1 MKCVEVEKQLDLLL
15 DNEIGLLKKQEIHQ
29 HFEHCDSC
37 QKIYLSLQNL
47 KKVSKK
53 LPIFLPNEIFDKQIL
68 QAFETHHQS
77 RKQSFWKNFLIP
89 IPVFATILTLFALG
103 CGIAFV
109 VGRMS
114 VSQTVFVK
122 PENLPIQSEPKIE
135 RIIETSEPKIVTVTK
150 YVKVP
155 VIKTRIINK
164 QTKISAQKDSPQPLN
179 ERATNNI
186 AENNSSKFNQII
198 QTKLNLDNFRPV
210 ADIKLKVIKKGEINE

>member
-15 DNEIGLLKKQEIHQ
+15 DNEIALLKKKEIHQ

-53 LPIFLPNEIFDKQIL
+53 LPILLPNEIFDKQIL
-68 QAFETHHQS
+68 QAFETYHQPQ
-77 RKQSFWKNFLIP
+77 KQSFWKNFLIP

-114 VSQTVFVK
+114 VSQMASVK
-122 PENLPIQSEPKIE
+122 TENLPIQSEPKIE
-135 RIIETSEPKIVTVTK
+135 RIIETNEPKIVTVTK

-155 VIKTRIINK
+155 VIKEKEVFRFVQSKKLTSRNQDLSIEKIGLSHYPNRINAFV
-164 QTKISAQKDSPQPLN
+164 TKIDLEQFQPASELN
-179 ERATNNI
+179 I
-186 AENNSSKFNQII
+186 
-198 QTKLNLDNFRPV
+198 
-210 ADIKLKVIKKGEINE
+210 KVIKNGEKNEYK